1 MRAIDIYSMIAGQG
15 FDLVADGII
24 GAADEAE
31 AKEVVVSAALDELE
45 KRGQAD
51 ELVSGLVSLEA
62 WAASQWRRHH
72 ALAA

>member
-24 GAADEAE
+24 AAADEDQAR
-31 AKEVVVSAALDELE
+31 EVAVAAALDELE
-45 KRGQAD
+45 RQGKAD
-51 ELVSGLVSLEA
+51 EFVFGLVQLEG